1 MDRYEVVVIG
11 GGPGGYVAAIKAA
24 SSGKKTALIE
34 KEELGGVCLNW
45 GCIPTK
51 SLLRNA
57 EIIRLL
63 GEGSKY
69 GFTAENVNADYRAA
83 HDRSREVSARLVK
96 GVNYLM
102 KKNGVTV
109 IKDRASFKDGH
120 TLSLEGGGEIGFDSA
135 VIASGSTPARL
146 PMLDYSDGRVLDS
159 KKALQLESAPGK
171 LLIIG
176 AGAIG
181 MEFAT
186 VFSSYGSEVTVVEM
200 MPHVLP
206 NEDAEAAETVRK
218 AMEKRGVRF
227 FESAK
232 VLEVRD
238 GEAVIEKDGETT
250 DVAFDCVLAAAGI
263 RPNTEGLGLEA
274 AGVETDERGYIV
286 TDGRMRTS
294 ADGIYAIGDVTG
306 KLALAHTASA
316 QALRA
321 VSDICGLETDDII
334 YENIPRCT
342 YTSPEVA
349 SAGLTAEKAAEQGYD
364 AAEAVFPLS
373 ANGKAIAYGEDEGF
387 AKLVWDREYGQ
398 LLGAC
403 LTGCHATEMIYGIAG
418 YIGMEMTVEE
428 MASVIHPHPT
438 VSEVLMEA
446 AHIAAGSPIHI

>member
-69 GFTAENVNADYRAA
+69 CLTAENVNADYRAA

-159 KKALQLESAPGK
+159 KKALQLAAPVKELGK
-171 LLIIG
+171 
-176 AGAIG
+176 
-181 MEFAT
+181 
-186 VFSSYGSEVTVVEM
+186 
-200 MPHVLP
+200 
-206 NEDAEAAETVRK
+206 
-218 AMEKRGVRF
+218 
-227 FESAK
+227 
-232 VLEVRD
+232 
-238 GEAVIEKDGETT
+238 
-250 DVAFDCVLAAAGI
+250 
-263 RPNTEGLGLEA
+263 
-274 AGVETDERGYIV
+274 
-286 TDGRMRTS
+286 
-294 ADGIYAIGDVTG
+294 
-306 KLALAHTASA
+306 HTAQIKLHSN
-316 QALRA
+316 
-321 VSDICGLETDDII
+321 VKVDFEF
-334 YENIPRCT
+334 
-342 YTSPEVA
+342 EV
-349 SAGLTAEKAAEQGYD
+349 
-364 AAEAVFPLS
+364 
-373 ANGKAIAYGEDEGF
+373 
-387 AKLVWDREYGQ
+387 
-398 LLGAC
+398 
-403 LTGCHATEMIYGIAG
+403 
-418 YIGMEMTVEE
+418 
-428 MASVIHPHPT
+428 
-438 VSEVLMEA
+438 VSEN
-446 AHIAAGSPIHI
+446 PIEDSSEEK